1 MATFAVPPPQQRD
14 WRVLPDAKTLN
25 SGAKRLVVFLDYDG
39 TLTTIVEES
48 DAAVLAPPMRAAI
61 ARLARHAPVAV
72 VSGRAR
78 EKIREF
84 VAVEGLYYAGSHG
97 FDIDRPGGLRKQV
110 KTSAVPILRAARCQ
124 LEVWLRDVP
133 GASVEDNVF
142 SVSIHWRG
150 VAELNRPRVA
160 AAVDAVLALAPFR
173 ATLRKFAGK
182 CVFELRPSTPRGNSL
197 RSHRPDIR
205 SQHRS
210 AAWNKG
216 EAALYLLDMVR
227 KAEGGAHDWFDGVL
241 PVYVGDDVT
250 DEDAFKALAP
260 FGGVGVL
267 VAPADE
273 TERPARTH
281 ATHRLRD
288 IDNVRA
294 FLDALAARAAGWELT
309 SDSLCARS
317 KINVEVCTYAARAG

>member
-1 MATFAVPPPQQRD
+1 MATFAVPPQQQRD

-39 TLTTIVEES
+39 TLTPIVEES
-48 DAAVLAPPMRAAI
+48 DTAVLAPPMRAAI

-97 FDIDRPGGLRKQV
+97 FDIDGPGGLRKQV

-182 CVFELRPSTPRGNSL
+182 CVFELRPSAR
-197 RSHRPDIR
+197 R
-205 SQHRS
+205 
-210 AAWNKG
+210 
-216 EAALYLLDMVR
+216 
-227 KAEGGAHDWFDGVL
+227 AEIQYSGA
-241 PVYVGDDVT
+241 P
-250 DEDAFKALAP
+250 
-260 FGGVGVL
+260 
-267 VAPADE
+267 
-273 TERPARTH
+273 
-281 ATHRLRD
+281 
-288 IDNVRA
+288 
-294 FLDALAARAAGWELT
+294 
-309 SDSLCARS
+309 
-317 KINVEVCTYAARAG
+317 